1 MSKSSPAAVSPQSGT
16 ESLFT
21 RLRWPLGLF
30 VGIFILVAGTIWPV
44 LQDPDQVLAFNDGN
58 IESQLA
64 PSWGS
69 PSILFRVWDNQFF
82 FGMGGGQYPLSFT
95 AIGESI
101 GPEFYR
107 RWGQPWITALC
118 ALGIYWALR
127 KYKIGR
133 PASALA
139 SAIMVCSGWPL
150 NSAITGLAV
159 RMMALSCSAISLG
172 FVERGRLTGQW
183 LPYMIGGGFLGLAV
197 AEVPDVGLLF
207 AFSSAAVF
215 WWTHLL
221 ARKNPES
228 SIQNPEVNKHKDQP
242 TKTPSSQ
249 SSRSMVNG
257 LRSVVAPGWSV
268 IFKFALYVAFCILL
282 SWQTVSSTFSSQIQG
297 VTQGT
302 SESPEQRYNWATQW
316 SLPPA
321 ELWNTV
327 SGSYFG
333 TSMNSPAK
341 PYWGRMGREVN
352 WETTRQGF
360 RNFALTGWHIGVIP
374 CTLTMALIILA
385 FQAKRKDHDS
395 SLLPEAS
402 WLWLIT
408 GGVLLSMTLMWGRF
422 FFVYKFFWSLP
433 YMSTFRCAD
442 KWNGPFLL
450 FVGLATAIVLDA
462 FLKSLTTKSP
472 KTSSLWRTVA
482 LAFTG
487 MSGLALVIALG
498 TSGQQD
504 TFINARIAEGYKAT
518 ATLMW
523 QNAVSASFKVFFI
536 GGLCAF
542 GGWWISKR
550 QAKGIHTSAVVV
562 FSAIGLLA
570 LGDLTANNL
579 PYVQGHKYKQFLQPN
594 PLTEYLDAH
603 RTEGR
608 LKLMPPNHP
617 LLNNLRMTLLQ
628 VKGYDLFEPISV
640 SRMPTDYAALF
651 KAFETNPSR
660 LWELGSL
667 RYFLTLPGGAEQL
680 NKLDENRGRFVEK
693 LALGIGVVNDSYI
706 PMATKDTRQ
715 QHLRVVEFTGA
726 LPKYRLISDIIP
738 VPATPEGDQKAISLL
753 SAQSFD
759 TTQSVIVHQSIHSQP
774 LTANQ
779 HGVDK
784 GSVATISETPVK
796 VTLAVNT
803 PSGGILARSCK
814 YDANWQVMVDEQPR
828 QLERIN
834 YMFQGVMVPV
844 GQHTITFNYRPPLT
858 ALQLAVSTR
867 LLLILL
873 IIFGALFHARSL
885 RKQTE
890 LGGNE

>member
-1 MSKSSPAAVSPQSGT
+1 MSKSSPAAVSPQPGP
-16 ESLFT
+16 EPLFT

-30 VGIFILVAGTIWPV
+30 AIVFILVAATIWPV
-44 LQDPDQVLAFNDGN
+44 LQEPDQVLAFNDGN

-69 PSILFRVWDNQFF
+69 PNILFRIWDNQFF

-95 AIGESI
+95 AIGESF

-107 RWGQPWITALC
+107 RWAQPWIAALC

-127 KYKIGR
+127 QFKIGR
-133 PASALA
+133 PASVLA

-150 NSAITGLAV
+150 NSAIIGLAV
-159 RMMALSCSAISLG
+159 RMMALACSAVALG
-172 FVERGRLTGQW
+172 FVERGRLTGKW

-221 ARKNPES
+221 ERKNPES
-228 SIQNPEVNKHKDQP
+228 RIQNPEVEKHKDQP
-242 TKTPSSQ
+242 TETPSSQ
-249 SSRSMVNG
+249 SSRAKGNSP
-257 LRSVVAPGWSV
+257 RSVFSAKWSV
-268 IFKFALYVAFCILL
+268 IPKFALYVAFCILL
-282 SWQTVSSTFSSQIQG
+282 SWQTVSSTFSTQIQG
-297 VTQGT
+297 VTQGA

-333 TSMNSPAK
+333 TSMNSPSK

-352 WETTRQGF
+352 WETSHQGM
-360 RNFALTGWHIGVIP
+360 RNFALSGWHIGVIP
-374 CTLTMALIILA
+374 CTLTIVLIALA
-385 FQAKRKDHDS
+385 YQSRRRNDAS
-395 SLLPEAS
+395 NLLPAS
-402 WLWLIT
+402 HWLWLISS
-408 GGVLLSMTLMWGRF
+408 GILLSMMLMWGRF
-422 FFVYKFFWSLP
+422 FFVYKLFWSLP

-450 FVGLATAIVLDA
+450 FVGFAAAIVLNA
-462 FLKSLTTKSP
+462 LWKSLNSKEA
-472 KTSSLWRTVA
+472 KAGGSLWRTVA
-482 LAFTG
+482 LAFTS
-487 MSGLALVIALG
+487 MSALALAIAIG

-504 TFINARIAEGYKAT
+504 AFINARIAEGYKAT

-536 GGLCAF
+536 ASLCAL
-542 GGWWISKR
+542 GAWWIGKR
-550 QAKGIHTSAVVV
+550 QAKGTHTSSAAVLLV
-562 FSAIGLLA
+562 IGLIA
-570 LGDLTANNL
+570 LGDLTADNL
-579 PYVQGHKYKQFLQPN
+579 PYAQGHKYKHFLQPN
-594 PLTEYLDAH
+594 PLTDYLDAH

-651 KAFETNPSR
+651 KAFETNPAR

-680 NKLDENRGRFVEK
+680 NKLDGNRGRFIER
-693 LALGIGVVNDSYI
+693 LALGICVVNDSYI
-706 PMATKDTRQ
+706 PITTQDARQ
-715 QHLRVVEFTGA
+715 QYLRVVEFTGA

-738 VPATPEGDQKAISLL
+738 VPSTSDEDQKAMNLL
-753 SAQSFD
+753 SSQNFD
-759 TTQSVIVHQSIHSQP
+759 NTHSVILHQSTHSQP
-774 LTANQ
+774 LTASQ
-779 HGVDK
+779 SGPAK
-784 GSVATISETPVK
+784 GTVSTTSETPVE
-796 VTLAVNT
+796 VTLSVNT
-803 PSGGILARSCK
+803 TSETLLARSCK
-814 YDANWQVMVDEQPR
+814 YDANWQVMVDEKPR

-834 YMFQGVMVPV
+834 LIFQGVMVPI
-844 GQHTITFNYRPPLT
+844 GQHTITFSYDPPLT
-858 ALQLAVSTR
+858 ALRFAISTR
-867 LLLILL
+867 LMLIFLIVFGILL
-873 IIFGALFHARSL
+873 HYLEH
-885 RKQTE
+885 RKNAENT
-890 LGGNE
+890 